1 MLDRMATDKGVPKEE
16 LRSLIER
23 YRAEW
28 ERVLS
33 GRGDV
38 DELNIFFHL
47 PCIFVG
53 ADGSAALLRAAPDIS
68 GFHRPR
74 LDLFQKGGV
83 ATPRNRDF
91 DVVQMGARSALVSV
105 TWELCRA
112 DDSIE
117 RSWRHS
123 YNVIN
128 TEAGWKILVSTFQAG
143 A

>member
-91 DVVQMGARSALVSV
+91 DVVQMG
-105 TWELCRA
+105 RA
-112 DDSIE
+112 VPS
-117 RSWRHS
+117 SQSLGS
-123 YNVIN
+123 YVGLM
-128 TEAGWKILVSTFQAG
+128 TPSSDRGGILTTS
-143 A
+143 